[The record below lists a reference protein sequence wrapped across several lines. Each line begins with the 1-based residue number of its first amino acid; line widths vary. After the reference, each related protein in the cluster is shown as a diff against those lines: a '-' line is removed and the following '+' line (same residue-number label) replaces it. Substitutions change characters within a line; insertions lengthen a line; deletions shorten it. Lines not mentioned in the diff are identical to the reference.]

1 MKPIG
6 KGYFAVNINANEQF
20 NYFKVLVKW
29 LFQINEIQ
37 TGDYTKYDDPLTVA
51 SNIRKILNF
60 FIFPCFFLKNL
71 IISIKYMPLFL
82 QKAT

>member
-29 LFQINEIQ
+29 LFQLNEIQ

-51 SNIRKILNF
+51 SNIRKNF
-60 FIFPCFFLKNL
+60 LLIPAFCKGFLL
-71 IISIKYMPLFL
+71 
-82 QKAT
+82 